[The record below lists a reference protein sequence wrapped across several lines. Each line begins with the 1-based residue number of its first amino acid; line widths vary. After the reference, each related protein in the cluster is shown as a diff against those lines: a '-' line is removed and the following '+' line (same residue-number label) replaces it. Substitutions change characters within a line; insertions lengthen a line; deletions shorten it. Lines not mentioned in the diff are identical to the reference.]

1 MFIKKLPK
9 DARVPKILS
18 ECDGYIPVD
27 LVEKD
32 PDNDEIFNYDKME
45 DIARSIELNGLIEI
59 PRVWKNSTMLTT
71 GHTRMLAFRQN
82 DYTHLPIKYESIE
95 RPKSRFQRL
104 ERLRIS
110 NEYRTKSFADN
121 YRGCEASVTAYLNEN
136 KNIMDDS
143 QLSLIC
149 TDWGIHRR
157 DWNNMNTMKLTP
169 KWHKYY
175 LAVKNNEM
183 GPLDAWKEATT
194 KKPKMRMDRKLDAN
208 IFNKQDVNYLI
219 QSVHQSLKGVRE
231 STFGILGLG
240 REFSTL
246 KNLDTN
252 WYSSLTHGVICSYF
266 AAKMNEFDEYAD
278 DWKATDDMNIY
289 HDVYS
294 VEDNTGIEVKT
305 ILCSPKQ
312 SPRWTPKRFK
322 EGYHLLWASSPTL
335 DSVFIGFGK
344 LDADDVKPV
353 NGGKVE
359 IINEKLLEKQKSGD
373 FFVWR
378 GKLKDNNGKAEF
390 LFDITNFG
398 D

>member
-1 MFIKKLPK
+1 MLVKKLPK
-9 DARVPKILS
+9 DARVPKMLS
-18 ECDGYIPVD
+18 DCDGYIPID

-32 PDNDEIFNYDKME
+32 PDNDDIYNYNSME
-45 DIARSIELNGLIEI
+45 DIARSIELNGLVET
-59 PRVWKNSTMLTT
+59 PRVWKNSTMLTA
-71 GHTRMLAFRQN
+71 GHTRWLASKHN
-82 DYTHLPIKYESIE
+82 EYTHLPIKFESIE
-95 RPKSRFQRL
+95 RPSSRYERL
-104 ERLRIS
+104 KILRIS
-110 NEYRTKSFADN
+110 NEYRTKTFGDN
-121 YRGCEASVTAYLNEN
+121 YRMCEAMITSFINEN
-136 KNIMDDS
+136 NGVIDDATI
-143 QLSLIC
+143 SLIC
-149 TDWGIHRR
+149 SDCGIHRR
-157 DWNNMNTMKLTP
+157 DWNNMNTMKNTP
-169 KWHKYY
+169 KWHKFY
-175 LAVKNNEM
+175 LQVRNDEI
-183 GPLDAWKEATT
+183 GPLDAWKTANT

-240 REFSTL
+240 REFATL

-252 WYSSLTHGVICSYF
+252 WYSSLTHGVICAYF

-278 DWKATDDMNIY
+278 DWKATDDMNTY

-294 VEDNTGIEVKT
+294 AEDNTGIEVKT

-322 EGYHLLWASSPTL
+322 EGYHLLWASSQTL

-344 LDADDVKPV
+344 LDENDVKPI

-359 IINEKLLEKQKSGD
+359 IINDKLLEKQKSGD